1 MVWYSHDTALEEKKN
16 FPSFLSFRFCPIGKE
31 LFLKIMQF
39 VNLSFL
45 FQKYNDTIS
54 GFLFCPGTI
63 FKHCLGSRDTP
74 HDITVK
80 KLFFTK
86 VLETYT
92 SIQRF

>member
-63 FKHCLGSRDTP
+63 SNIAWGHVTHHMTSQLKN
-74 HDITVK
+74 
-80 KLFFTK
+80 FFLQK
-86 VLETYT
+86 
-92 SIQRF
+92 S